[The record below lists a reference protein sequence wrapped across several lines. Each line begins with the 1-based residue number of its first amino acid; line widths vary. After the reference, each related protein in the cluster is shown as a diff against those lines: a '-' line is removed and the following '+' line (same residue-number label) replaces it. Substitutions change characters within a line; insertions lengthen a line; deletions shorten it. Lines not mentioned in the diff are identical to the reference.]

1 MSVFVICKNQLVSGV
16 DEAGRGSWAGPVV
29 SAAVILKNYSGVD
42 NLADSKTL
50 SPKKRNEIF
59 ENLKKNTIIGVGFSS
74 VQEITKLNILQAT
87 FLSMT
92 RAINALSEIPDLLLI
107 DGNIVPPKIK
117 IRSKAVVRGDKLI
130 PEISAASIV
139 AKVIRD
145 SHMKILDNK
154 YPGYNFRNNA
164 GYGVSN
170 HLEALKSLG
179 VTPIHR
185 HTFKP
190 IHNILYEEN

>member
-1 MSVFVICKNQLVSGV
+1 MSVFVICKNQIVSGV